1 MGRFYL
7 FKNDSEKKRGSLG
20 TFDSCGPVPIQDTA
34 WYRRM
39 RRDKEDET
47 EIMYYK
53 LIFRH
58 IPALQKFADIS
69 SK

>member
-1 MGRFYL
+1 
-7 FKNDSEKKRGSLG
+7 
-20 TFDSCGPVPIQDTA
+20 
-34 WYRRM
+34 M

-69 SK
+69 TEHTQNFMGHVTSFHTIDSRIIRHLRMIDNL